1 MIANKE
7 KLDQLYGE
15 LEQSWHSGSEEFWVF
30 KTNEVNKIFAA
41 AQTANDPGCSNRA
54 WFLKTVCECHRDI
67 FASSRLNQEKEFT
80 KAWCLLERVEISL
93 FQLKRN
99 PIIEE
104 LENTV
109 MSLAVVV
116 EIWQKL
122 YPYRVF
128 ISPEF
133 VVRTIKCS
141 ICDEKFTPWTGCDHE
156 KGKVYNGELCAGLIS
171 DAQFI
176 GMAVVTDPVQKYSVM
191 QPSRGDE
198 GEEAYLHRH
207 RIIDYATINLP
218 DPFSLKGVLETEV
231 REPHSKFPNLIENDV
246 CPCKSGR
253 SYGECCKVKSGIL
266 MPHLRMLVDEV

>member
-1 MIANKE
+1 MTANRE
-7 KLDQLYGE
+7 TLDRLFEE
-15 LEQSWHSGSEEFWVF
+15 LEKSWHLGSEEFWIT
-30 KTNEVNKIFAA
+30 KTNLIEKFLAVVQA
-41 AQTANDPGCSNRA
+41 ANDPEYSNRT

-67 FASSRLNQEKEFT
+67 FASFRFNQEKEFT

-99 PIIEE
+99 PIVEE
-104 LENTV
+104 LEGTV
-109 MSLAVVV
+109 KRLAVVV
-116 EIWQKL
+116 ESWQKL

-141 ICDEKFTPWTGCDHE
+141 ICGEKFTPWTGCDHE

-171 DAQFI
+171 DADFI

-207 RIIDYATINLP
+207 RVIDYATINLP

-231 REPHSKFPNLIENDV
+231 REPHSKFPSLVENDA
-246 CPCKSGR
+246 CPCQSGR
-253 SYGECCKVKSGIL
+253 SYGVCCRMKSGVL
-266 MPHLRMLVDEV
+266 MPHLRILVDEI